1 MDTINVF
8 WIGTLVFILIVL
20 LTVFYLKSASIL
32 VSNNKLSYTIEM
44 QEDIDYAIDGVPGN
58 LIDDENYS
66 IASDTV
72 SDLIFKDD

>member
-1 MDTINVF
+1 MNAF

-32 VSNNKLSYTIEM
+32 VSDNKLNYTIEIK
-44 QEDIDYAIDGVPGN
+44 EDVNYAMDGVPGN

-66 IASDTV
+66 TASDTV
-72 SDLIFKDD
+72 SNLIFKDN

>member
-1 MDTINVF
+1 MDTINAF